1 MRKNLYRIVLF
12 LIAVAAIALV
22 AGCSKKAATTGEGA
36 QTKPL
41 QVVKTWSRKDCT
53 LAPFLIADK
62 KGFFAKQG
70 LQIQY
75 VGDIDASARIPAIV
89 SGSIDVGN
97 IHPNG
102 LAIAV
107 ANGAQLKGVVRS
119 IIEPPADITD
129 IHLQHMW
136 WVSNKNGPIK
146 TLADINKQ
154 PGKVKFG
161 VMTRNSCIEYLT
173 DKIRAKYNI
182 PKDKIEWVTMPDLQQ
197 VQALKQGLIDVATPH
212 PPFYKAIEDTGIGN
226 ILISSREIDGDQNNG
241 TYLYYFS
248 DKFIQAHPD
257 IVKSFVIAI
266 KNAERWINDNKPE
279 TNELT
284 AQAIGVPVT
293 ANHYYAPD
301 GRIPDKDIQEWIDGT
316 VAGGL
321 LKPDQV
327 KVADIITHQFDV
339 FGVPQSN

>member
-1 MRKNLYRIVLF
+1 MRKNLYRIILLLLTF
-12 LIAVAAIALV
+12 TAITLV
-22 AGCSKKAATTGEGA
+22 AGCSEKPATTGENTQA
-36 QTKPL
+36 KQL
-41 QVVKTWSRKDCT
+41 QIVKTWSRTDCT

-62 KGFFAKQG
+62 KGFFAEQG

-75 VGDIDASARIPAIV
+75 VGDIDPSARIPAIV
-89 SGSIDVGN
+89 GGSIDAGN

-146 TLADINKQ
+146 TLEDINKQ

-173 DKIRAKYNI
+173 DKLRARYDI
-182 PKDKIEWVTMPDLQQ
+182 PKDKIEWITMPDIQQ

-212 PPFYKAIEDTGIGN
+212 PPFFKAVEDTGIGN
-226 ILISSREIDGDQNNG
+226 ILISSREIDNNQNNG

-248 DKFIQAHPD
+248 DKFIQEQPD
-257 IVKSFVIAI
+257 IVKNFVIAI
-266 KNAERWINDNKPE
+266 KNAERWINDNKQE

-293 ANHYYAPD
+293 ANHYYATD
-301 GRIPDKDIQEWIDGT
+301 GRIPDKDIQEWIEGT
-316 VAGGL
+316 VSGGL
-321 LKPDQV
+321 LKQDQI
-327 KVADIITHQFDV
+327 KVADVITHQFDV
-339 FGVPQSN
+339 FGAPQTN